1 MVGNDAPFTNFYSRT
16 NKQKIAHQSIFSS
29 HIKIFDL
36 KSQWNHKKITSW
48 CLPVGNDLRGRIFPN
63 INSMDSKLW
72 DLRSMITPPST
83 SVTLILQRNESK
95 NHRFCLFEWFVF
107 TCFWMVFEKNQLK
120 YYVCIL
126 DKQRKIRL
134 QRDTIDRRFNLF
146 NQKIRFWLYI
156 NFHWDVIVI
165 SVKSV
170 HEYSNDAV

>member
-63 INSMDSKLW
+63 INSIDSKLW

-95 NHRFCLFEWFVF
+95 NHRFCLFEWFLPVF
-107 TCFWMVFEKNQLK
+107 EWSSKKINWSIMSVFWMSKEKFACEGIQLIDVLISLIKK
-120 YYVCIL
+120 YDFDC
-126 DKQRKIRL
+126 
-134 QRDTIDRRFNLF
+134 TS
-146 NQKIRFWLYI
+146 
-156 NFHWDVIVI
+156 I
-165 SVKSV
+165 SIEMSL
-170 HEYSNDAV
+170 